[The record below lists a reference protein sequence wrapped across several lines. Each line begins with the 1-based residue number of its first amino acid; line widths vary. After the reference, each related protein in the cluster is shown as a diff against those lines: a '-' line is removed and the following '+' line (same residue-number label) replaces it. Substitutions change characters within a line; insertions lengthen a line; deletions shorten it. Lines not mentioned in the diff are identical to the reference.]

1 MPKLTAVAT
10 ACAVAVLAILV
21 LIASSPNSVT
31 PPHIPENSFTGLIPP
46 WPVFNVAV
54 KINSFFATAARI
66 TTPPD
71 VAALELATAW
81 WKSEVV
87 YGLGYNGVF
96 DLLASRSSSGSSSGG
111 MTCRDVATELDLQE
125 FVVCQ
130 YMEAGVQ
137 LHVIKKDDSSDSDSD
152 SPTYSLT
159 PVGDMYLKENL
170 HSFLMMINEETRDS
184 WRGASTVVIKSGKV
198 SGFQASFGGMDFWT
212 YHNDHPEKEAQFDR
226 AMKSL
231 SPGPT
236 GAMISDWK
244 PSRED
249 IVLCDIGG
257 GIGHVLGHV
266 LEHYPRM
273 RGMVL
278 DQPESAKRANEYMK
292 ERGLSDRAEAVG
304 GSFFDPFPE
313 KFSECDVYH
322 LRYIIHDWPDKESV
336 LLLKNIKES
345 AARARAP
352 NNPNRKKSVV
362 IVDQVIDTG
371 ASPSMEQSKRLMSIN
386 MVASNPYGSRE
397 RTVSEH
403 EELLTAAGFRGAK
416 DIKVTSLRTIQ
427 TLLEAEI

>member
-1 MPKLTAVAT
+1 MSKITAVAT
-10 ACAVAVLAILV
+10 VCAVPVLAILV
-21 LIASSPNSVT
+21 LIVTSPNGVT
-31 PPHIPENSFTGLIPP
+31 PPHIPDGSFTGLIPP
-46 WPVFNVAV
+46 WPVFKVAV
-54 KINSFFATAARI
+54 KINSFFATAARV

-87 YGLGYNGVF
+87 YGLGYNGIF
-96 DLLASRSSSGSSSGG
+96 DLVASRS

-137 LHVIKKDDSSDSDSD
+137 LHVMEKNDSSDSTV
-152 SPTYSLT
+152 PTYSLT
-159 PVGDMYLKENL
+159 PVGDMYLKDNL
-170 HSFLMMINEETRDS
+170 HSFLMMINEETRDA
-184 WRGASTVVIKSGKV
+184 WRGASTKVIKSGKV
-198 SGFQASFGGMDFWT
+198 SGFQASFGGKDFWT
-212 YHNDHPEKEAQFDR
+212 YHNDHPEKGAQFDR

-231 SPGPT
+231 GGGPT

-249 IVLCDIGG
+249 IMFCDIGG
-257 GIGHVLGHV
+257 GLGHVLAHV
-266 LEHYPRM
+266 LEHYPHM
-273 RGMVL
+273 KGMVL
-278 DQPESAKRANEYMK
+278 DQPESAKRANEYLK
-292 ERGLSDRAEAVG
+292 ERGLSNRAEAVG

-322 LRYIIHDWPDKESV
+322 IRYIIHDWPDAENV
-336 LLLKNIKES
+336 LILKNIKES
-345 AARARAP
+345 AANAP
-352 NNPNRKKSVV
+352 TKSKKSVAV
-362 IVDQVIDTG
+362 VDQVIDTG
-371 ASPSMEQSKRLMSIN
+371 ASPAMEQSKRLMSIN

-403 EELLTAAGFRGAK
+403 EELFTAAGFSGAK

>member
-1 MPKLTAVAT
+1 MSKLTAVAI
-10 ACAVAVLAILV
+10 ACAVAVLAILI
-21 LIASSPNSVT
+21 LIVSSPNSVT

-46 WPVFNVAV
+46 WPVFSVAV
-54 KINSFFATAARI
+54 KINSFFATAARV

-71 VAALELATAW
+71 VAALELATSW

-87 YGLGYNGVF
+87 YGLGYNGIF
-96 DLLASRSSSGSSSGG
+96 DLLASRSRSGSGSGG
-111 MTCRDVATELDLQE
+111 MTCREVATELDLQE

-137 LHVIKKDDSSDSDSD
+137 LHVMEKDDSSDSPS
-152 SPTYSLT
+152 YSLT

-170 HSFLMMINEETRDS
+170 HSFLLMINEETQVA
-184 WRGASTVVIKSGKV
+184 WRGLSTEVMKSGKI
-198 SGFQASFGGMDFWT
+198 SGFQASFGGKDWWT
-212 YHNDHPEKEAQFDR
+212 YHNAHREKGAQFDR

-257 GIGHVLGHV
+257 GLGHVLAHV

-278 DQPESAKRANEYMK
+278 DQPDSAKRANEYLK
-292 ERGLSDRAEAVG
+292 ERGLSNRAEAIG

-322 LRYIIHDWPDKESV
+322 LRYIIHDWADAENV
-336 LLLKNIKES
+336 LILKNIKES
-345 AARARAP
+345 AARTET
-352 NNPNRKKSVV
+352 NTKKSVV

-371 ASPSMEQSKRLMSIN
+371 ASPAMEQNKRLMSIN
-386 MVASNPYGSRE
+386 MVACNPYGSRE

-403 EELLTAAGFRGAK
+403 EELFTAAGFRGAK
-416 DIKVTSLRTIQ
+416 DIKVTTLRTIQ

>member
-1 MPKLTAVAT
+1 MSKITAVAT
-10 ACAVAVLAILV
+10 VCAVPALAILI
-21 LIASSPNSVT
+21 LIATSPNGVT
-31 PPHIPENSFTGLIPP
+31 PPHIPDGSFTGLIPP
-46 WPVFNVAV
+46 WPVFKVAV
-54 KINSFFATAARI
+54 KINSFFATAARV

-87 YGLGYNGVF
+87 YGLGYNGIF
-96 DLLASRSSSGSSSGG
+96 DLVASRS
-111 MTCRDVATELDLQE
+111 MTCHDVATELDLQE

-137 LHVIKKDDSSDSDSD
+137 LHVMEKNDSSEHDSS
-152 SPTYSLT
+152 TYSLT
-159 PVGDMYLKENL
+159 PVGDMYLKDNL
-170 HSFLMMINEETRDS
+170 HSFLMMINEETRDA
-184 WRGASTVVIKSGKV
+184 WRGASTEVIKSGKV
-198 SGFQASFGGMDFWT
+198 SGFEASFGGKDFWT
-212 YHNDHPEKEAQFDR
+212 YHNARPEKSAQFDR

-231 SPGPT
+231 GGGAT

-249 IVLCDIGG
+249 IMFCDIGG
-257 GIGHVLGHV
+257 GLGHALAHV

-278 DQPESAKRANEYMK
+278 DQPESAKRANEYLK
-292 ERGLSDRAEAVG
+292 EKGLSNRAEAVG

-322 LRYIIHDWPDKESV
+322 IRYIMHDWPDAENV
-336 LLLKNIKES
+336 LILKNIKES
-345 AARARAP
+345 AARAP
-352 NNPNRKKSVV
+352 TKSKKSVAV
-362 IVDQVIDTG
+362 VDQVIDTG
-371 ASPSMEQSKRLMSIN
+371 ASPAMEQSKRLMSIN

-403 EELLTAAGFRGAK
+403 EELFTAAGFSGAK
-416 DIKVTSLRTIQ
+416 DIKMTSLRTIQ